1 MAAGR
6 FRVGQVVVAAVVGV
20 VLIGGAPAAH
30 ANPNELTVDVLQDQ
44 ATLSPDGR
52 SITFGMFVQCDRKAS
67 VVEARATVV
76 QPQASG
82 EATFT
87 PICNRLPTFVQ
98 ATVPA
103 LGVSFVTGEAQV
115 SARLVVRE
123 GRTKQV
129 QDAALLR
136 VRPSVSVLLA
146 DRAVL
151 TGGGDAV
158 QIDVTVTCPVASTGR
173 GGQVTIYQ
181 TPVAGAGSIAP
192 TACDGLPHTQSV
204 PVQAAGGV
212 FRSGAAEAFASA
224 TVEDGGEVF
233 PGSDFRNIQIS

>member
-1 MAAGR
+1 MAADR

-20 VLIGGAPAAH
+20 VLLGGAQVAH
-30 ANPNELTVDVLQDQ
+30 ANPNELTIDVLQDQ
-44 ATLSPDGR
+44 ATLAPDGR
-52 SITFGMFVQCDRKAS
+52 SITFGMFVQCDRKS
-67 VVEARATVV
+67 QVLEARATVV

-87 PICNRLPTFVQ
+87 PICNRLPTFVE

-103 LGVSFVTGEAQV
+103 LGGSFVTGEAQV
-115 SARLVVRE
+115 SARLLVRE

-129 QDAALLR
+129 QDAAVLR
-136 VRPSVSVLLA
+136 VRPSVSVILA

-158 QIDVTVTCPVASTGR
+158 QIDVTVTCPVASIGR

-181 TPVAGAGSIAP
+181 SPVAGTGTIAP

-204 PVQAAGGV
+204 TAQASGGE
-212 FRSGAAEAFASA
+212 FRAGAAEAFASA